1 MRRLLNQLQELIGRR
16 SSLAV
21 NTSWSLFA
29 EATQVVLS
37 AALFLVLVLVLE
49 PDEYGRLGAALAI
62 ATAAG
67 GLAFVGSQQL
77 LVRSLAVDSIFAEE
91 WNRSFTT
98 LLAGSTMVCAILL
111 ALRTVLL
118 PELSFITF
126 ALILIAQIFFYGLAE
141 LAVYAAQGHRR
152 LVVAAQVRV
161 AAGVVRMAVLGLFVL
176 VGERSLAGWA
186 PWMLASNGL
195 AAVVALALAHRAF
208 GHLPRPTR
216 IRAKRVRDG
225 FPYMLSQSSSSLL
238 DSADRPMLVGY
249 GFANEAGIYFAGY
262 RIASLAAVP
271 IRAIAG
277 ASDADFFAAG
287 AKSARSAY
295 GLAVK
300 TTKRAAAVGALAALA
315 LFVGAGLV
323 EVIAGEEYAETTTV
337 IRVLSVLPL
346 IRALQLFAANALT
359 AIGRHSTRIGMLLA
373 SLVVNIG
380 FNIALIPRFDWSGA
394 LGATFAAEL
403 FFAAGLWLGLK
414 RATANDR

>member
-1 MRRLLNQLQELIGRR
+1 MRRLIEQFQQRVGRR

-49 PDEYGRLGAALAI
+49 PEEYGRLGAALAI

-77 LVRSLAVDSIFAEE
+77 LVRSLAVESIFAEE

-98 LLAGSTMVCAILL
+98 LLAGSVVVTGILL
-111 ALRTVLL
+111 ALRGVLL
-118 PELSFITF
+118 PELSATTF
-126 ALILIAQIFFYGLAE
+126 GLILLAQIFFYGLAE

-161 AAGVVRMAVLGLFVL
+161 AAGAVRMAVLGVFV
-176 VGERSLAGWA
+176 VAGERSLAGWA
-186 PWMLASNGL
+186 PWMLASNAL
-195 AAVVALALAHRAF
+195 AAMAALALAYRAF

-216 IRAKRVRDG
+216 IRRKRVRDG
-225 FPYMLSQSSSSLL
+225 LPYMLSQSSTSLL

-277 ASDADFFAAG
+277 ASDADFFEAG
-287 AKSARSAY
+287 AKSPRAAY
-295 GLAVK
+295 ALAVK
-300 TTKRAAAVGALAALA
+300 TTRNAALVGAAAAGALL
-315 LFVGAGLV
+315 LGAGLV
-323 EVIAGEEYAETTTV
+323 EMIAGEDYAETTNV
-337 IRVLSVLPL
+337 IRLLSVLPIL
-346 IRALQLFAANALT
+346 RSLQMFAANALT
-359 AIGRHSTRIGMLLA
+359 AIGRHSIRIGMLLTA
-373 SLVVNIG
+373 LVANVGLNIL
-380 FNIALIPRFDWSGA
+380 LIPRYDWRGA
-394 LGATFAAEL
+394 LTATFLAEL
-403 FFAAGLWLGLK
+403 LFAAGLWIGLK
-414 RATANDR
+414 RASGEP